1 MATNG
6 YGSRSN
12 NGSTNGEA
20 VQETDRLHPR
30 TNGYRESQSTE
41 TTALVDGNAAEGPR
55 GNHRQSVQ
63 SFFFPKENP
72 TIQRYYKFSATPMT
86 PFAALHKRPG
96 AGDAGGVTG
105 LLRRSAVLPSHGTDP
120 SGDWILVSVGGRSGW
135 ARRRRKVGDVGN
147 FRMVKDFKA
156 IEGWMGNHIFACG
169 GKLMLGSDAPLFL
182 FTNAL
187 IIIGVLVDLVLLLP
201 QETNPW
207 WLSRGY
213 NYWATS
219 ILAVVALISLWISA
233 TMDPGIIPAVSS
245 PYKPP
250 PPPGP
255 IGGPTGYR
263 YCQTC
268 NIFRPPRSKHCN
280 SCNVCVSKF
289 DQ

>member
-20 VQETDRLHPR
+20 VQETDRLQPR

-169 GKLMLGSDAPLFL
+169 GKLMLGSHSSSLVSSSIWSCFCHRKRILGGSPEVTTTGLPLSLPSWLSFL
-182 FTNAL
+182 YGSVPQWTPASFL
-187 IIIGVLVDLVLLLP
+187 PCLLR
-201 QETNPW
+201 TNP
-207 WLSRGY
+207 LLRL
-213 NYWATS
+213 AR
-219 ILAVVALISLWISA
+219 LAVRQDTVTARHVTSSDHHGVNTATPATFVSRSL
-233 TMDPGIIPAVSS
+233 T
-245 PYKPP
+245 
-250 PPPGP
+250 
-255 IGGPTGYR
+255 
-263 YCQTC
+263 
-268 NIFRPPRSKHCN
+268 SK
-280 SCNVCVSKF
+280 STTDRVE
-289 DQ
+289 